1 VKSLAHGLLCLL
13 AASLGAATD
22 EPSPPTTLPF
32 IYEEIGGKFLLRLDN
47 RRYQLASTHK
57 DSVAHLLAD
66 ANYPQAKLCHE
77 DYKRALTEK
86 AAALASLARYD
97 ASAKRL
103 GTVVERARQSL
114 ESARNQ
120 LSLYLSLYR
129 SYPTYDPSQVLF
141 LQEQVNRATS
151 QLATAEDQEN
161 RARQKTEEVRQA
173 SEPAQERAEKARQAY
188 QAALTS
194 YEKTLA
200 SLRALALSAGTAL

>member
-77 DYKRALTEK
+77 DYKRAL
-86 AAALASLARYD
+86 ASVARYD